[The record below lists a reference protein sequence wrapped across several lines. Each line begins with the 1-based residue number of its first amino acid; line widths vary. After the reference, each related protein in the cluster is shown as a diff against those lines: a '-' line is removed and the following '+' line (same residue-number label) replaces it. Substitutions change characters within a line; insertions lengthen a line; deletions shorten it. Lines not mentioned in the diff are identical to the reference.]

1 MLVLSIL
8 ERAACDPKQ
17 SFDMSVENQ
26 KLLGKIE
33 LTVGGLMFLVV
44 IGLLLASAYYQ
55 DIWPHKSHALFVFSG
70 YPALAAVTLS
80 FAGLLL
86 IKQWELRLAMQ
97 PVLVIYGLSGII
109 VMAAVLF
116 EVYLT

>member
-1 MLVLSIL
+1 MTASYPN
-8 ERAACDPKQ
+8 R
-17 SFDMSVENQ
+17 SFELSVEKQ

-44 IGLLLASAYYQ
+44 IGLLLASAYYE
-55 DIWPHKSHALFVFSG
+55 DVWPHKSHALFVFSG

-86 IKQWELRLAMQ
+86 VKQWELRIAMQ
-97 PVLVIYGLSGII
+97 PVLVIYGLSGLAAI
-109 VMAAVLF
+109 AAVLF
-116 EVYLT
+116 DLYVI